1 MGTIFRMFD
10 GFTAPF
16 VAELALVFPAV
27 LAFVAIFADGLW
39 KTIVISADLGLLGI
53 LFTIFRT
60 VS

>member
-1 MGTIFRMFD
+1 MFD

-16 VAELALVFPAV
+16 IAELAPVFPAE
-27 LAFVAIFADGLW
+27 LEFVAIFFAVGLW

-53 LFTIFRT
+53 LFSIFRT

>member
-1 MGTIFRMFD
+1 MDGMLD

-16 VAELALVFPAV
+16 NAKLVPVFPAI
-27 LAFVAIFADGLW
+27 LSFVAIFFAVGLW

-53 LFTIFRT
+53 LFTILRT